1 MAIPRGLQR
10 SNRRIAP
17 NCQWPCH
24 GPRLGTLRFCGS
36 LSWAR
41 AQSDVQELRL
51 DLHWLPSAAPE
62 VASPPALCER
72 LGTDELHA
80 HRSKYWIVEPTQVRS
95 ELRGTFPAQILHDP
109 AFQVIH
115 AVLEGLPITLD
126 ELEHPVVRIAAFLAD
141 GSTVPAL
148 VHAQARCCH
157 QPGT

>member
-36 LSWAR
+36 PSWAR
-41 AQSDVQELRL
+41 AGP
-51 DLHWLPSAAPE
+51 PS
-62 VASPPALCER
+62 
-72 LGTDELHA
+72 
-80 HRSKYWIVEPTQVRS
+80 
-95 ELRGTFPAQILHDP
+95 PAQILHDP
-109 AFQVIH
+109 AFRVTH

-141 GSTVPAL
+141 GSIVPAL
-148 VHAQARCCH
+148 VHALPTEVPSALPAQQ
-157 QPGT
+157 QPRWEAAEE